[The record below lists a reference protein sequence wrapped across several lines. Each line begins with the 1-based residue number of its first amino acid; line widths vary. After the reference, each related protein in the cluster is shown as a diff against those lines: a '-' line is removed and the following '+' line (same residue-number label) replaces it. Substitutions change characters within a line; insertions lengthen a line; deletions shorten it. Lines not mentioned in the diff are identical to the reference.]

1 MNLKQLRLYNFYKK
15 GSMQK
20 SLRQLTFR
28 KDFYVQLPERK
39 VPLLAPQKVGSVQSA
54 VGMADLYCLVLV
66 LLNTGS
72 SSVASWV
79 SAFRYTT
86 ASVP

>member
-15 GSMQK
+15 KGNMQK

-39 VPLLAPQKVGSVQSA
+39 VPLFWPQKVGSVQSA
-54 VGMADLYCLVLV
+54 VGMADLYFLVLD
-66 LLNTGS
+66 LLKTGR
-72 SSVASWV
+72 SSVASLV
-79 SAFRYTT
+79 RALR
-86 ASVP
+86 